1 MFDQNIYRGA
11 FDAVHAPD
19 GTQKEILDMTVNKN
33 KNPVRFGRKIAAI
46 AIAAC
51 LLLSFAV
58 FAYAIV
64 EKAAFVESHSWKG
77 DEYTSYAD
85 ISKAAS
91 EVNFPVYAIE
101 QFSDGY
107 CFNSI
112 KVYES
117 ETYSDESTLLEK
129 HNGIEVTYQ
138 KDGFEELTVWINP
151 VIDSLADTD
160 SQEYL
165 TTRTIGQ
172 TEVKYDVT
180 HYKVVPVNYKETAQD
195 KELIENGHY
204 QISYGSDKIEEY
216 DYSSISFTIDDVTYE
231 LLTTSALP
239 EDEMFTL
246 AEEYIAYINN

>member
-1 MFDQNIYRGA
+1 MFDQNIYRSA
-11 FDAVHAPD
+11 FDTVHAPD

-33 KNPVRFGRKIAAI
+33 RKTLRIGRKVTAI

-51 LLLSFAV
+51 LVLSLAV
-58 FAYAIV
+58 VAYAIG
-64 EKAAFVESHSWKG
+64 KAAFVKSHSWKG
-77 DEYTSYAD
+77 NEYTSYTD

-91 EVNFPVYAIE
+91 EVGFPVYAVE

-107 CFNSI
+107 CFCTI

-117 ETYSDESTLLEK
+117 GRYSDESTLLEK
-129 HNGIEVTYQ
+129 HNGIEVTYR

-151 VIDSLADTD
+151 VIDSLTDTD

-172 TEVKYDVT
+172 IEVKYDVT
-180 HYKVVPVNYKETAQD
+180 HYKVVPVDYKETAQD

-216 DYSSISFTIDDVTYE
+216 DYSSISFTIDDVTYVM
-231 LLTTSALP
+231 LTTSILP
-239 EDEMFTL
+239 EDEMFSL

>member
-33 KNPVRFGRKIAAI
+33 KNPIRFGRKVTAI
-46 AIAAC
+46 AIATC
-51 LLLSFAV
+51 LVLSLAV
-58 FAYAIV
+58 VAYAIG
-64 EKAAFVESHSWKG
+64 KAAFVESHSWKG
-77 DEYTSYAD
+77 NEYTSYTD
-85 ISKAAS
+85 IAKAAS
-91 EVNFPVYAIE
+91 KVSFPIKVMK

-204 QISYGSDKIEEY
+204 QISYGSDKIKEY
-216 DYSSISFTIDDVTYE
+216 DYSSISFTIDDVTYAM
-231 LLTTSALP
+231 LTTSILP
-239 EDEMFTL
+239 EDEMFSL